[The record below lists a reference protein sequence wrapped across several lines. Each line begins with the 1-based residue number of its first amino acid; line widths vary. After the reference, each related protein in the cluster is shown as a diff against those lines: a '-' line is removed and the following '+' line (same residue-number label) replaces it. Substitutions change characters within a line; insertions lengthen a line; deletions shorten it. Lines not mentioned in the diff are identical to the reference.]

1 MWRLTLLYRP
11 VWPIVN
17 YLTCHAIYTDVALSR
32 AMAQGHRKKP
42 LPSKARSEKKG
53 KTHKSRLCGG
63 VEGDL
68 YGIDSCRYMLQVNQT
83 ISL

>member
-17 YLTCHAIYTDVALSR
+17 YLTCHAIYRCGSLACDGSR
-32 AMAQGHRKKP
+32 ASEETAALQAH
-42 LPSKARSEKKG
+42 SKKKG

-83 ISL
+83 VSL